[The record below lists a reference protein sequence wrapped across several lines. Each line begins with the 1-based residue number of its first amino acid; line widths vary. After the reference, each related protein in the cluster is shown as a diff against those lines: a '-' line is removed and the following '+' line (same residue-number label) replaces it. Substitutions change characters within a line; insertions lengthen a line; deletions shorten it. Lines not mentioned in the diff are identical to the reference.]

1 MASPLADILR
11 SLEPERRT
19 IEDMEERFAELI
31 REYDV
36 RARKKNY
43 SQRLSDALARRLV
56 ADLGRS
62 FPGIEAGERRAGGRE
77 RPIRVDVR
85 WHTSYGLGLGI
96 SVKTLNFRDG
106 KSGRFTKNLQR
117 IDKELNAE
125 AGDLHGFQPRAVL
138 AALLLMPEEARTDG
152 AKGRSSFDHALDVFR
167 KRVGRAGEVQAAERF
182 ELFFLGTYAA
192 DAARYGDVV
201 LHDLEGFRS
210 GDPVP
215 PDRTWEDFLE
225 AIRRACEQRF
235 SMRLTR

>member
-1 MASPLADILR
+1 MASPLGDILR
-11 SLEPERRT
+11 ALEPERRK
-19 IEDMEERFAELI
+19 IEEMERRFAALI

-43 SQRLSDALARRLV
+43 GQRLSDALARRLV

-62 FPGIEAGERRAGGRE
+62 FPGIAAGEKRAGGRE

-96 SVKTLNFRDG
+96 SVKTLKFRDAT
-106 KSGRFTKNLQR
+106 SGRFTKNLQR

-125 AGDLHGFQPRAVL
+125 AADLHGFQPRAVL
-138 AALLLMPEEARTDG
+138 AALPLMPEEARTDG

-167 KRVGRAGEVQAAERF
+167 KRVGRADESRAGERF
-182 ELFFLGTYAA
+182 ELVFLGTYTTEPE
-192 DAARYGDVV
+192 RFGDVV
-201 LHDLEGFRS
+201 LHDLDGFRS

-215 PDRTWEDFLE
+215 PARTWKDFLE
-225 AIRRACEQRF
+225 AVRRVRERRF